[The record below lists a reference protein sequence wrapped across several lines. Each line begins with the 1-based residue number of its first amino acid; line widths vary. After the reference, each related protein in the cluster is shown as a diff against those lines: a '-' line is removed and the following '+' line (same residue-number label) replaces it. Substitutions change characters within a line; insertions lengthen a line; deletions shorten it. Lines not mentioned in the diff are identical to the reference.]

1 MQSKKIL
8 IFGAGGYLG
17 STLCNLLL
25 NEGYKVRAVDNFHK
39 GTCDTLIPFI
49 PNDNFEFMFGDVTNP
64 EDVKRGLDGAD
75 AVVNMAAIVGFPAC
89 SRNPALSELVNIG
102 GAENIMK
109 YKPVEMPLIFT
120 STGSVYGALGELC
133 TELSPANPPT
143 IYGKTKLEAENIF
156 LAGENT
162 IVHRYAT
169 AFGVGFNSTRVNLL
183 VNTLVY
189 EAIINKVITV
199 FEGSFKRTFVHCR
212 DICSAISF
220 TLKNGHNFKHRIY
233 NVGHNNLNWTK
244 EELATYIGIKTGC
257 LVQFA
262 ETGKDFDVRNY
273 AVSYERIESE
283 GWSAQINMETG
294 IDELI
299 KVTPM
304 LTQWNRYN

>member
-1 MQSKKIL
+1 MKRVVL
-8 IFGAGGYLG
+8 FGGAGYLG
-17 STLCNLLL
+17 STLTNLLL
-25 NEGYKVRAVDNFHK
+25 KKPYNVRVVDNFHK

-49 PNDNFEFMFGDVTNP
+49 PNNNFEFMFGDVTNP
-64 EDVKRGLDGAD
+64 EDVKRALDGAD

-89 SRNPALSELVNIG
+89 SRNPSLAKLVNVG
-102 GAENIMK
+102 GAETIMK
-109 YKPVEMPLIFT
+109 HKPAETPLIFT

-143 IYGKTKLEAENIF
+143 IYGQTKLEAEEIF
-156 LAGENT
+156 LSGENT

-189 EAIINKVITV
+189 DAVINKIITV
-199 FEGSFKRTFVHCR
+199 FEGDFKRTFIHCR
-212 DICSAISF
+212 DICSAIDF
-220 TLKNGHNFKHRIY
+220 TLKNFNRFQHRVY
-233 NVGHNNLNWTK
+233 NVGHSALNVTK
-244 EELATYIGIKTGC
+244 KELAINIGEQTGC

-273 AVSYERIESE
+273 AVDYSRIENE
-283 GWSAQINMETG
+283 GWRATVGLEEG
-294 IDELI
+294 IKELI

>member
-1 MQSKKIL
+1 MKKIV
-8 IFGAGGYLG
+8 IFGGAGYLG
-17 STLCNLLL
+17 STLTNLLL
-25 NEGYKVRAVDNFHK
+25 KESYQVRVVDNFHK

-64 EDVKRGLDGAD
+64 EDVKRGLDGAA
-75 AVVNMAAIVGFPAC
+75 AVVNMASIVGFPAC

-109 YKPVEMPLIFT
+109 YKPAEMPLIFT

-143 IYGKTKLEAENIF
+143 IYGKTKLEAEKIF

-189 EAIINKVITV
+189 EAMINKIITV
-199 FEGSFKRTFVHCR
+199 FEADFKRTFIHCR
-212 DICSAISF
+212 DICSAINF
-220 TLKNGHNFKHRIY
+220 TLKNWYNFKHRVY
-233 NVGHNNLNWTK
+233 NVGNGNLNISKRW
-244 EELATYIGIKTGC
+244 LANFIGEKTGC

-273 AVSYERIESE
+273 EVDYSRIENE
-283 GWSAQINMETG
+283 GWKAQIGMEQG
-294 IDELI
+294 IKEII
-299 KVTPM
+299 KITPM

>member
-1 MQSKKIL
+1 MKTIV
-8 IFGAGGYLG
+8 IMGGAGYLG
-17 STLCNLLL
+17 STLTGLLL
-25 NEGYKVRAVDNFHK
+25 KRPYHVRVMDNFHK

-64 EDVKRGLDGAD
+64 EDVKRALDGVD

-89 SRNPALSELVNIG
+89 SRNPSLSKLVNVD
-102 GAENIMK
+102 GAETIMK
-109 YKPVEMPLIFT
+109 YKPDETPLIFT

-143 IYGKTKLEAENIF
+143 IYGQTKLEAEEIF
-156 LAGENT
+156 LSGKNT

-169 AFGVGFNSTRVNLL
+169 AFGCGFNSTRVNLL

-189 EAIINKVITV
+189 EAVINKVITV
-199 FEGSFKRTFVHCR
+199 FEGDFKRTFVHCR
-212 DICSAISF
+212 DICSAIDY
-220 TLKNGHNFKHRIY
+220 TIKNFKMFDHRVY
-233 NVGHNNLNWTK
+233 NVGNKALNLTK
-244 EELATYIGIKTGC
+244 KELALYIGEKTGC

-273 AVSYERIESE
+273 EVDYSRIEAE
-283 GWSAQINMETG
+283 GWRAHVSMEEG
-294 IDELI
+294 IKELI